1 MNRSNANAFMGKSNG
16 KSEAETAGLDLEREL
31 PPADGDE
38 RPSGTEASGSP
49 TSTTGEKSGIEAEL
63 QKLRAERDSL
73 LDRLARAQA
82 EFENARR
89 RAAKEQQD
97 FRDFAT
103 ADAIRSLLPVI
114 DSFERALQAKSDPG
128 DFRGGVELI
137 YKQLQDALAK
147 LGVRAIPAKG
157 EPFNPHYHEAIEMVE
172 TSDVADHEVLEELQR
187 GYKFK
192 DRLLRPAMV
201 KVARNTGK

>member
-1 MNRSNANAFMGKSNG
+1 MKKANG
-16 KSEAETAGLDLEREL
+16 KSQSEMAGLDLEHEL

-38 RPSGTEASGSP
+38 NPADIASSGTAAGESSGLA
-49 TSTTGEKSGIEAEL
+49 AEVQQL
-63 QKLRAERDSL
+63 KAERDSL

-97 FRDFAT
+97 FRDYAA

-114 DSFERALQAKSDPG
+114 DSFERALQVKSEAG
-128 DFRGGVELI
+128 DFRSGVELI
-137 YKQLQDALAK
+137 YKQFQDVLAK

-157 EPFNPHYHEAIEMVE
+157 EPFDPHVHEAIEMVE
-172 TSDVADHEVLEELQR
+172 TSDAPDHEVIEELQR
-187 GYKFK
+187 GYKLK

-201 KVARNTGK
+201 KVAKNP